1 MPIEFKIRN
10 LTVIDLNYLFDSAL
24 FEANKYA
31 LDNDIKSLKDI
42 STLFKHFT
50 FTKFLNVCQNF
61 TTKNI
66 LLYFEDQSDLPKD
79 YFLILNLLKNKIKF
93 PTIISNISIN
103 EYLTIISDDSP
114 EFDEV
119 MAENYNFSFIDH
131 FTDFKNY
138 LKKSGL
144 LFLNKKYQNLT
155 EVIGLLISC
164 K

>member
-10 LTVIDLNYLFDSAL
+10 LTVIDLNCLFDSAL

-31 LDNDIKSLKDI
+31 LDNDIKSSKDI

-50 FTKFLNVCQNF
+50 FTKFLDVCQNF

-79 YFLILNLLKNKIKF
+79 YFLILKLLKIKLNFQPSF
-93 PTIISNISIN
+93 PISLLMNIWQ
-103 EYLTIISDDSP
+103 
-114 EFDEV
+114 
-119 MAENYNFSFIDH
+119 SFLMI
-131 FTDFKNY
+131 
-138 LKKSGL
+138 L
-144 LFLNKKYQNLT
+144 QNLM
-155 EVIGLLISC
+155 

>member
-1 MPIEFKIRN
+1 MSIEFKIRN
-10 LTVIDLNYLFDSAL
+10 LTVIDLNCLFDSAL

-31 LDNDIKSLKDI
+31 LDNDIKNLKDI

-50 FTKFLNVCQNF
+50 FTKFLDVCQNF

-79 YFLILNLLKNKIKF
+79 YFLILKLLKNKIKF

-103 EYLTIISDDSP
+103 EYLAIISDDSP

-144 LFLNKKYQNLT
+144 FVLNKKYQNLT

>member
-1 MPIEFKIRN
+1 MSIEFKIRN
-10 LTVIDLNYLFDSAL
+10 LTVIDLNCLFDSAL

-31 LDNDIKSLKDI
+31 LDNDIKNSKDI

-50 FTKFLNVCQNF
+50 FTKFLDVCQNF

-79 YFLILNLLKNKIKF
+79 YFLILKLLKNKIKF

-103 EYLTIISDDSP
+103 EYLAIISDDSP

-138 LKKSGL
+138 LKKSDL

-155 EVIGLLISC
+155 EVIGLLIAC

>member
-1 MPIEFKIRN
+1 MSIEFKIRN
-10 LTVIDLNYLFDSAL
+10 LTVIDLNCLFDSAL

-31 LDNDIKSLKDI
+31 LDNDIKNLKDI

-50 FTKFLNVCQNF
+50 FTKFLDVCQNF

-79 YFLILNLLKNKIKF
+79 YFLILKLLKNKIKF

-103 EYLTIISDDSP
+103 EYLAIISDDSP

-119 MAENYNFSFIDH
+119 MTENYNFSFIDH

>member
-1 MPIEFKIRN
+1 MSIEFKIRN
-10 LTVIDLNYLFDSAL
+10 LTVIDLNCLFDSAL

-31 LDNDIKSLKDI
+31 LDNDIKNSKDI

-50 FTKFLNVCQNF
+50 FTKFLDVCQNF

-79 YFLILNLLKNKIKF
+79 YFLILKLLKNKIKF

-103 EYLTIISDDSP
+103 EYLAIISDDSP

-138 LKKSGL
+138 LKKSDL

>member
-1 MPIEFKIRN
+1 MSIEFKIRN
-10 LTVIDLNYLFDSAL
+10 LTVIDLNCLFDSAL

-31 LDNDIKSLKDI
+31 LDNDIKNLKDI

-50 FTKFLNVCQNF
+50 FTKFLDVCQNF

-66 LLYFEDQSDLPKD
+66 LLYFEVQSDLPKD
-79 YFLILNLLKNKIKF
+79 YFLILKLLKNKIKF

-103 EYLTIISDDSP
+103 EYLAIISDDSP

>member
-1 MPIEFKIRN
+1 MSIEFKIRN
-10 LTVIDLNYLFDSAL
+10 LTVIDLNCLFDSAL

-31 LDNDIKSLKDI
+31 LDNDIKNSKDI

-50 FTKFLNVCQNF
+50 FTKFLDVCQKF

-79 YFLILNLLKNKIKF
+79 YFLILKLLKNKIKF

-103 EYLTIISDDSP
+103 EYLAIISDDSP

-138 LKKSGL
+138 LKKSDL

-155 EVIGLLISC
+155 EVIGLLIAC

>member
-1 MPIEFKIRN
+1 MSIEFKIRN
-10 LTVIDLNYLFDSAL
+10 LTVIDLNCLFDSAL

-31 LDNDIKSLKDI
+31 LDNDIKNSKDI

-50 FTKFLNVCQNF
+50 FTKFLDVCQNF

-79 YFLILNLLKNKIKF
+79 YFLILKLLKNKIKF

-103 EYLTIISDDSP
+103 EYLAIISDDSP

-138 LKKSGL
+138 LKKSDL

-155 EVIGLLISC
+155 EVISLLIAC

>member
-1 MPIEFKIRN
+1 MSIEFKIRN
-10 LTVIDLNYLFDSAL
+10 LTVIDLNCLFDSAL

-31 LDNDIKSLKDI
+31 LDNDIKNSKDI

-50 FTKFLNVCQNF
+50 FTKFLDVCQNF

-79 YFLILNLLKNKIKF
+79 YFLILKLLKNKIKF

-103 EYLTIISDDSP
+103 EYLAIISDDSP

-119 MAENYNFSFIDH
+119 MAENYNFSFIAH

-138 LKKSGL
+138 LKKSDL

-155 EVIGLLISC
+155 EVIGLLIAC

>member
-1 MPIEFKIRN
+1 MSIEFKIRN
-10 LTVIDLNYLFDSAL
+10 LTVIDLNCLFDSAL

-31 LDNDIKSLKDI
+31 SDNDIKNSKDI

-50 FTKFLNVCQNF
+50 FTKFLDVCQNF

-79 YFLILNLLKNKIKF
+79 YFLILKLLKNKIKF

-103 EYLTIISDDSP
+103 EYLAIISDDSP

-138 LKKSGL
+138 LKKSDL

-155 EVIGLLISC
+155 EVIGLLIAC

>member
-1 MPIEFKIRN
+1 MSIEFKIRN
-10 LTVIDLNYLFDSAL
+10 LTVIDLNCLFDSAL

-31 LDNDIKSLKDI
+31 LDNDIKNSKDI

-50 FTKFLNVCQNF
+50 FTKFLDICQNF

-79 YFLILNLLKNKIKF
+79 YFLILKLLKNKIKF

-103 EYLTIISDDSP
+103 EYLAIISDDSP

>member
-1 MPIEFKIRN
+1 MSIEFKIRN
-10 LTVIDLNYLFDSAL
+10 LTVIDLNCLFDSAL

-31 LDNDIKSLKDI
+31 LDNDIKNSKDI

-50 FTKFLNVCQNF
+50 FTKFLDVCQNF

-79 YFLILNLLKNKIKF
+79 YFLILKLLKNKIKF

-103 EYLTIISDDSP
+103 EYLAIISDDSP

-138 LKKSGL
+138 LKKSDL

-155 EVIGLLISC
+155 EVIGLLIAY

>member
-1 MPIEFKIRN
+1 MSIEFKIRN
-10 LTVIDLNYLFDSAL
+10 LTVIDLNCLFDSAL
-24 FEANKYA
+24 FEVNKYA
-31 LDNDIKSLKDI
+31 LDNDIKNLKDI

-50 FTKFLNVCQNF
+50 FTKFLDVCQNF

-79 YFLILNLLKNKIKF
+79 YFLILKLLKNKIKF

-103 EYLTIISDDSP
+103 EYLAIISDDSP

-144 LFLNKKYQNLT
+144 FFLNKKYQNLT

>member
-1 MPIEFKIRN
+1 MSIEFKIRN
-10 LTVIDLNYLFDSAL
+10 LTVIDLNCLFDSAL

-31 LDNDIKSLKDI
+31 LDNDIKNLKDI

-50 FTKFLNVCQNF
+50 FTKFLDVCQNF

-79 YFLILNLLKNKIKF
+79 YFLILKLLKNKIKF

-103 EYLTIISDDSP
+103 EYLAIISDDSP

-131 FTDFKNY
+131 FIDFKNY

-144 LFLNKKYQNLT
+144 FFLNKKYQNLT

>member
-1 MPIEFKIRN
+1 MSIEFKIRN
-10 LTVIDLNYLFDSAL
+10 LTVIDLNCLFDSAL

-31 LDNDIKSLKDI
+31 LDNDIKNSKDI

-50 FTKFLNVCQNF
+50 FTKFLDVCQNF

-79 YFLILNLLKNKIKF
+79 YFLILKLLKNKIKF

-103 EYLTIISDDSP
+103 EYLAIISDDSP

-155 EVIGLLISC
+155 EVIALLISC

>member
-1 MPIEFKIRN
+1 MLIEFKIRN
-10 LTVIDLNYLFDSAL
+10 LTVIDLNCLFDSAL

-31 LDNDIKSLKDI
+31 LDNDIKNSKDI

-50 FTKFLNVCQNF
+50 FTKFLDVCQNF

-79 YFLILNLLKNKIKF
+79 YFLILKLLKNKIKF

-103 EYLTIISDDSP
+103 EYLAIISDDSP

>member
-1 MPIEFKIRN
+1 MPIKFKIRN
-10 LTVIDLNYLFDSAL
+10 LTVVDLNCLFDSAL

-31 LDNDIKSLKDI
+31 LDNDIKSSKDI

-50 FTKFLNVCQNF
+50 FTKFLDVCQNF

-79 YFLILNLLKNKIKF
+79 YFLILKLLKNKIKF

-103 EYLTIISDDSP
+103 EYLAIISDDSP

-119 MAENYNFSFIDH
+119 ITENYNFSFIDH

-155 EVIGLLISC
+155 EVIGLLIAC

>member
-1 MPIEFKIRN
+1 MSIEFKIRN
-10 LTVIDLNYLFDSAL
+10 LTVIDLNCLFDSAL
-24 FEANKYA
+24 FEASKYA
-31 LDNDIKSLKDI
+31 LDNDIKNSKDI

-50 FTKFLNVCQNF
+50 FTKFLDVCQNF

-79 YFLILNLLKNKIKF
+79 YFLILKLLKNKIKF

-103 EYLTIISDDSP
+103 EYLAIISDDSP

>member
-1 MPIEFKIRN
+1 MSIEFKIRN
-10 LTVIDLNYLFDSAL
+10 LTVIDLNCLFDSAL

-31 LDNDIKSLKDI
+31 LDNGIKNSKDI

-50 FTKFLNVCQNF
+50 FTKFLDVCQNF

-79 YFLILNLLKNKIKF
+79 YFLILKLLKNKIKF

-103 EYLTIISDDSP
+103 EYLAIISDDSP

>member
-1 MPIEFKIRN
+1 MSIEFKIRN
-10 LTVIDLNYLFDSAL
+10 LTVIDLNCLFDSAL

-31 LDNDIKSLKDI
+31 LDNDIKNSKDI

-50 FTKFLNVCQNF
+50 FTKFLDVCQNF

-79 YFLILNLLKNKIKF
+79 YFLILKLLKNKIKF

>member
-1 MPIEFKIRN
+1 MGLCFKI
-10 LTVIDLNYLFDSAL
+10 TQFP
-24 FEANKYA
+24 
-31 LDNDIKSLKDI
+31 
-42 STLFKHFT
+42 FT
-50 FTKFLNVCQNF
+50 GTKFLDVCQNF

-79 YFLILNLLKNKIKF
+79 YFLILKLLKNKIKF

-103 EYLTIISDDSP
+103 EYLAIISDDSP

-138 LKKSGL
+138 LKKSDL

-155 EVIGLLISC
+155 EVIGLLIAY

>member
-1 MPIEFKIRN
+1 MSIEFKIRN
-10 LTVIDLNYLFDSAL
+10 LTIIDLNCLFDSAL

-31 LDNDIKSLKDI
+31 LDNDIKNSKDI

-50 FTKFLNVCQNF
+50 FTKFLDVCQNF

-79 YFLILNLLKNKIKF
+79 YFLILKLLKNKIKF

-103 EYLTIISDDSP
+103 EYLAIISDDSP

-138 LKKSGL
+138 LKKSDL

-155 EVIGLLISC
+155 EVIGLLIAC

>member
-1 MPIEFKIRN
+1 MLIEFKIRN
-10 LTVIDLNYLFDSAL
+10 LTVIDLNCLFDSAL
-24 FEANKYA
+24 FEANKYT
-31 LDNDIKSLKDI
+31 LDNDIKNSKDI

-50 FTKFLNVCQNF
+50 FTKFLDVCQNF

-79 YFLILNLLKNKIKF
+79 YFLILKLLKNKIKF

-103 EYLTIISDDSP
+103 EYLAIISDDSP

-144 LFLNKKYQNLT
+144 FFLNKKYQNLT

>member
-1 MPIEFKIRN
+1 MSIEFKIRN
-10 LTVIDLNYLFDSAL
+10 LTVIDLNCLFDSAL

-31 LDNDIKSLKDI
+31 LDNDIKNLKDI
-42 STLFKHFT
+42 FTLFKHFT
-50 FTKFLNVCQNF
+50 FTKFLDVCQNF

-79 YFLILNLLKNKIKF
+79 YFLILKLLKNKIKF

-103 EYLTIISDDSP
+103 EYLAIISDDSP

>member
-1 MPIEFKIRN
+1 MSIEFKIRN
-10 LTVIDLNYLFDSAL
+10 LTVIDLNCLFDSAL

-31 LDNDIKSLKDI
+31 LDNDIKNSKDI

-50 FTKFLNVCQNF
+50 FTKFLDVCQNF

-79 YFLILNLLKNKIKF
+79 YFLILKLLKNKIKF

-103 EYLTIISDDSP
+103 EYLAIISDDSP

>member
-1 MPIEFKIRN
+1 MAIEFKIRN
-10 LTVIDLNYLFDSAL
+10 LTVIDLNCLFDSAL

-31 LDNDIKSLKDI
+31 LDNDIKNSKDI

-50 FTKFLNVCQNF
+50 FTKFLDVCQNF

-79 YFLILNLLKNKIKF
+79 YFLILKLLKNKIKF

-103 EYLTIISDDSP
+103 EYLAIISDDSP

-138 LKKSGL
+138 LKKSDL

-155 EVIGLLISC
+155 EVIGLLIAC